1 MNSDCGVDKTPISCS
16 MLAFTADDT
25 VKKSCLDSLNDEK
38 NNIAV
43 VLNEKSNLSVPISKL
58 HEVSTPS
65 FSRYPGND

>member
-1 MNSDCGVDKTPISCS
+1 

-43 VLNEKSNLSVPISKL
+43 VVNEKSNLSVPISKL

-65 FSRYPGND
+65 FSRYPDND